1 MSDLKSKVQ
10 NIDPNIKARSIKE
23 FIHENGNI
31 YESLIAIS
39 KRSNEI
45 SLQLKEELTQKLQEF
60 SVTTDAIEEILENK
74 EQIEIS
80 KFYEKLPNPVVI
92 AIEEFLNDE
101 FGIKYDEVEEVE
113 EA

>member
-1 MSDLKSKVQ
+1 MSDIKSKVQ
-10 NIDPNIKARSIKE
+10 SIDPNIKARSIQE
-23 FIHENGNI
+23 FIQGNGNI

-45 SLQLKEELTQKLQEF
+45 AIKLKEELTNKLAEF

-92 AIEEFLNDE
+92 AIEQYLNNE
-101 FGIKYDEVEEVE
+101 FGIEYDEEEEVE